1 MVGRPSITAD
11 YISVILRAI
20 EKAEND
26 PVHLRSLIYDLSR
39 LSLGKHLLN
48 NYRLL
53 GSEGLQRHLHDL
65 ETAINQIEDMS
76 QKQLADPSKVPRLE
90 PAVRS
95 SSQAVITVRDSFGD
109 AIFDDGWL
117 DNAPVA
123 LRQGSDGVVH
133 DTRGVTKILQPSEI
147 WQPGF
152 ARDPKSNRARP
163 DFWWG
168 VQLASAA
175 LIGVCIYAVMLV
187 RSNLFFPGLNSYSQ
201 AAQVSQGV
209 AVASIA
215 PNAAG
220 PGVPSAVHPSAGR
233 SLGFPLPSVYG
244 VYAVSEGKLYELD
257 QLAMRV
263 PDPRVRISAM
273 ISEPSRVTVPEGKLN
288 FVIYRRDLAASAPVE
303 VFVRVVAQV
312 RRQMTFSGAGPPTT
326 TDIRG
331 QWAVRSKSYT
341 YRVAPVEDSPET
353 IVLRPGDPELNLS
366 PGRYVLVLAGQGYD
380 FTVAG
385 KVTDVAQC
393 LERSSVVGGE
403 VYSECRTVP

>member
-1 MVGRPSITAD
+1 M
-11 YISVILRAI
+11 SVILRAI

-53 GSEGLQRHLHDL
+53 GSEGLRRHLHDL
-65 ETAINQIEDMS
+65 EAAINQIEDMS

-90 PAVRS
+90 PAVHS

-117 DNAPVA
+117 DNAPIA
-123 LRQGSDGVVH
+123 LRQGSDDVIR
-133 DTRGVTKILQPSEI
+133 DTRSVTKILHPSEI
-147 WQPGF
+147 WEPSF
-152 ARDPKSNRARP
+152 ARDPKSNRTRP

-175 LIGVCIYAVMLV
+175 LIGVCIFAVMV
-187 RSNLFFPGLNSYSQ
+187 ARSNLFLSGPNNYSQ
-201 AAQVSQGV
+201 AAPVSQGV
-209 AVASIA
+209 TVASIA
-215 PNAAG
+215 PNAAASSI
-220 PGVPSAVHPSAGR
+220 PGAIHPSAGR
-233 SLGFPLPSVYG
+233 SLGFPMPSVYG
-244 VYAVSEGKLYELD
+244 VYAVSGGKLYELE

-273 ISEPSRVTVPEGKLN
+273 ISEPSHVTVPDGKLS
-288 FVIYRRDLAASAPVE
+288 FVVYRRDLAASAPIE
-303 VFVRVVAQV
+303 VFLRVVAQV
-312 RRQMTFSGAGPPTT
+312 RREMTFSSGGPPKTA
-326 TDIRG
+326 IISG

-353 IVLRPGDPELNLS
+353 ILLRPGDPQLTLS

-380 FTVAG
+380 FAVSG

-393 LERSSVVGGE
+393 LERTDVVGGD
-403 VYSECRTVP
+403 VYSECRTLP